1 MYDQT
6 IHVLNSSHLEL
17 HVWIILNLSVIV
29 IHPQRDFVPKTTI
42 GRVCQNR
49 NTNASAREAFAS
61 LFTRITRE
69 QGTKDKIKPVAES
82 NPDRSQTDPRQLV
95 HVMWIQS
102 TWRTQM
108 RLVAMSWTFS
118 SEMFW
123 RDQIIIAKSSR
134 DQRDGLSFIKLPN
147 RILSSHQH
155 LTETYFHNVFSLVF
169 LPTSPRLL
177 SSVPPPPPPA
187 PPPPPRPPQ
196 ALAKLCLQLPQPPHT
211 TPKSLT
217 LSLSLSEY
225 PGEDDVF
232 LSPLQ
237 RSARLR

>member
-1 MYDQT
+1 MRT
-6 IHVLNSSHLEL
+6 SGH
-17 HVWIILNLSVIV
+17 
-29 IHPQRDFVPKTTI
+29 K
-42 GRVCQNR
+42 
-49 NTNASAREAFAS
+49 A
-61 LFTRITRE
+61 

-82 NPDRSQTDPRQLV
+82 NPDRSQIDPRQLI

-177 SSVPPPPPPA
+177 SSVPPPP
-187 PPPPPRPPQ
+187 RPPQ
-196 ALAKLCLQLPQPPHT
+196 AQAKLCLQLPQPPNT

-217 LSLSLSEY
+217 LSLSLEY

-232 LSPLQ
+232 LSPSQ